1 MNNPPRKVLATFKE
15 IENTFF
21 FDSGLDALTFAQSN
35 DLTFDS
41 VQELPQE
48 DDFDQMM
55 AEIVSEE
62 EYIRH
67 EEMKDQKMMEE
78 REEEPCPLCDTYHDD
93 WDNCFHIRE
102 EY

>member
-1 MNNPPRKVLATFKE
+1 MNNLQPRVRASFKE
-15 IENTFF
+15 LQDVIEFET
-21 FDSGLDALTFAQSN
+21 GLDALIFAQSN
-35 DLTFDS
+35 GLTFDS
-41 VQELPQE
+41 VQELPRE

-78 REEEPCPLCDTYHDD
+78 REEESCPLCDTYHDD